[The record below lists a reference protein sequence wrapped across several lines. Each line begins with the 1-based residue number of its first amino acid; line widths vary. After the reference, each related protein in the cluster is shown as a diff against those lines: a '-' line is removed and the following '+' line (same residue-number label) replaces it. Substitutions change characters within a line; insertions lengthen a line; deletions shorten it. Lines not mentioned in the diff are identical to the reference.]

1 MSGVQRNC
9 HTCGRNRRD
18 PVSRYNYCVVPLVD
32 DVYEGTMKWME
43 DNVVGTGSDMPHPD
57 ADGCPGWAP
66 GAENTDRA
74 QLAELGNVE
83 APPPAPGWRGH
94 LPLCRGPGGI
104 QARRLRALVRVVRR

>member
-1 MSGVQRNC
+1 MSGVLRNC
-9 HTCGRNRRD
+9 HTCARNWQG
-18 PVSRYNYCVVPLVD
+18 PASGYNYCLVRTED
-32 DVYEGTMKWME
+32 DVYQGTMEWME
-43 DNVVGTGSDMPHPD
+43 DNVVGTGSDMPPSS
-57 ADGCPGWAP
+57 ADGCPGWTP

-74 QLAELGNVE
+74 QLASLGNVE